1 MTKLSDIPV
10 RIDRPRGSR
19 ADVAS
24 VTAILTELSEM
35 LANFVETGQP
45 GVIDLRQRPRMRKAT
60 YQTLKDALATGE
72 VSAVVDTESKVEVL
86 ETQYPGVWWVTHRD
100 ERGGIMTELIE
111 IAAIPAILQ
120 SHPTEIMAGLRRLQ
134 RSLAESMPTRKSVA
148 AIDGTTDRPGDAD
161 NGPPAAQSL

>member
-100 ERGGIMTELIE
+100 ERGGILTELIE
-111 IAAIPAILQ
+111 ITAIPAILR
-120 SHPTEIMAGLRRLQ
+120 SHSTEIQAGLRRLQ
-134 RSLAESMPTRKSVA
+134 RRLAESVPTRESVA
-148 AIDGTTDRPGDAD
+148 AMDETTDRPSDAD
-161 NGPPAAQSL
+161 NGPPAL